1 MRRRFPEMQKLIS
14 KAMTDLGTHNQPGMV
29 GDVFEIYYKEHV
41 QKMKGSEDD
50 IKKVEDKYLYDLCE
64 LLIKYCEEV
73 RSAHIL
79 TQVAQQCVSDGFQQY
94 NSLIAGHIGD
104 LHSKNLLN
112 SKAYVSICFN

>member
-1 MRRRFPEMQKLIS
+1 
-14 KAMTDLGTHNQPGMV
+14 MV

-41 QKMKGSEDD
+41 QKMKGSDDD

-73 RSAHIL
+73 RAANIL
-79 TQVAQQCVSDGFQQY
+79 TQVAQQCVSAGFQEY
-94 NSLIAGHIGD
+94 NALIAGHIGD

-112 SKAYVSICFN
+112 SKAYTYYLRANNLPKAIESIKKVMRSGYEGE

>member
-1 MRRRFPEMQKLIS
+1 MQEQLQSGNFYEYSQFIKTIFFKFKMRRRFPEMQKLIS

-79 TQVAQQCVSDGFQQY
+79 TQVAQQCVSDGF
-94 NSLIAGHIGD
+94 
-104 LHSKNLLN
+104 
-112 SKAYVSICFN
+112 